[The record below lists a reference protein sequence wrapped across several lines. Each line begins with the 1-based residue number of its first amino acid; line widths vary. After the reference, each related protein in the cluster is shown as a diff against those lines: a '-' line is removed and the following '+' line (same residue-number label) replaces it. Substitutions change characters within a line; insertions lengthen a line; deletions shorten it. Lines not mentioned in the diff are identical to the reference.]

1 MKNLLL
7 PIPDAKTLEDLEERE
22 VNDPSPRKVLK
33 DRTIYLSTVYN
44 PGGSGLPLLCDFG
57 EARFGDVENSDDI
70 MPNMYRA
77 PEVVLKESW
86 GYKVDI
92 WNVAMV
98 VRSSPKFLGA
108 SAAGIDYALSPC

>member
-7 PIPDAKTLEDLEERE
+7 PIPDKKTLENLEERE
-22 VNDPSPRKVLK
+22 VNDPSPRKVLR

-44 PGGSGLPLLCDFG
+44 PGGDGLPLLCDFG
-57 EARFGDVENSDDI
+57 EARFGDIENSDDI

-86 GYKVDI
+86 DYKVDI

-98 VRSSPKFLGA
+98 VRFPSKLVSSYFMLNLFL
-108 SAAGIDYALSPC
+108 